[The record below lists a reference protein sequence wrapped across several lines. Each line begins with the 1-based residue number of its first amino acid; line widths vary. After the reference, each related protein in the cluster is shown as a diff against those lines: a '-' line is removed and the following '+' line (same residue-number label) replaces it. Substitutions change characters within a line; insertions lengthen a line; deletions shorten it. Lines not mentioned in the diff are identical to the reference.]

1 MIIVVLVFKSI
12 IVADSVPLDKS
23 KTVTRL
29 VIGKKDVGD
38 KVNKLLN
45 PEKNKAGFAEHNP
58 EDDKKE
64 EPLKD
69 DNKEEPLNVD
79 KPEGPS
85 KADKKEQLLNDDKKE
100 EPLNDDKKE
109 EPSKDDKKEEPLK
122 DVQNNTLSNKDPA
135 PLSKT
140 EENPEKKSPEKPE
153 IENKTE
159 ADNKTVTDNK
169 TDNKKNVS
177 SQIKDNLSDKNT
189 NNEEKPSKANSGE
202 PVDDADKK
210 TTLKADDVNK
220 AAKPEDPPLNLDP
233 KNNVK
238 NETTTPNL
246 TSSTTTTTTTA
257 TEKPTEAKK
266 SKPASRHVDSDE
278 SSSQSDSSQIK
289 TREEGVVSIPSGD
302 SKRFQI

>member
-1 MIIVVLVFKSI
+1 MIIVVLVFKLI
-12 IVADSVPLDKS
+12 IFADSVPLDKS

-45 PEKNKAGFAEHNP
+45 PEKNKAGFAENNP

-69 DNKEEPLNVD
+69 VD
-79 KPEGPS
+79 
-85 KADKKEQLLNDDKKE
+85 
-100 EPLNDDKKE
+100 
-109 EPSKDDKKEEPLK
+109 
-122 DVQNNTLSNKDPA
+122 NNTLSKKEDSDPA
-135 PLSKT
+135 PLNKT
-140 EENPEKKSPEKPE
+140 VEKPEKISPEKPE
-153 IENKTE
+153 INNKTE
-159 ADNKTVTDNK
+159 VDNKTVTDNK
-169 TDNKKNVS
+169 TDNKEDVS
-177 SQIKDNLSDKNT
+177 SKIKDDMSDKNR
-189 NNEEKPSKANSGE
+189 NNEEKPSKPNSGE
-202 PVDDADKK
+202 PADDADKK
-210 TTLKADDVNK
+210 TTSKADDVNK
-220 AAKPEDPPLNLDP
+220 AAKTEDPSLNLDP

-246 TSSTTTTTTTA
+246 TSSTTTTTTTTA

>member
-1 MIIVVLVFKSI
+1 MILVVLVFKLI
-12 IVADSVPLDKS
+12 IFAGSAPLDKS

-69 DNKEEPLNVD
+69 DKQEGPLKDDNKEEPLND
-79 KPEGPS
+79 N
-85 KADKKEQLLNDDKKE
+85 KKEEPLNAHKKE

-109 EPSKDDKKEEPLK
+109 EPSKDDKKDEALK
-122 DVQNNTLSNKDPA
+122 DFDNNTLSKKEDSDPA
-135 PLSKT
+135 PLNKT
-140 EENPEKKSPEKPE
+140 VEKPEKKSPEKPE
-153 IENKTE
+153 INNKTE
-159 ADNKTVTDNK
+159 VDNKTVTDNK
-169 TDNKKNVS
+169 TDNKEDVS
-177 SQIKDNLSDKNT
+177 SKIRDDMSDKNI

-210 TTLKADDVNK
+210 TTSKADDVK
-220 AAKPEDPPLNLDP
+220 VVAKTEDPPLNLDP
-233 KNNVK
+233 KNKVK
-238 NETTTPNL
+238 NETTTPDL
-246 TSSTTTTTTTA
+246 TSSTTTA

-266 SKPASRHVDSDE
+266 SKSASRHVDSDE